1 MKKAL
6 FAVAAA
12 AAVLSAGA
20 PRDAA
25 ACGGALWEERVFVP
39 KPSPPKLVA
48 QAEKDLEGGN
58 PRKALAK
65 ASSAYGDLAKAEPG
79 ADNLKNRALRISAL
93 AVVRSKG
100 ELKVAGQKEATPQER
115 LAWAAKKLEAL
126 SAKAPD
132 NPTVEGDLGEG
143 LAAAGRDLD
152 AYGHLA
158 KLADKD
164 LLGTAEGYS
173 ALSRLQFAAGLTSK
187 SAKSLARCEAMA
199 ADRAVC
205 GLAKAPEKK
214 VAEKAK
220 AEDGKKATAKPS
232 AKFDPA
238 VFAGDLK
245 I

>member
-48 QAEKDLEGGN
+48 QAEKELEGGN
-58 PRKALAK
+58 ARKAL
-65 ASSAYGDLAKAEPG
+65 SSATAAYSDLAKADPG
-79 ADNLKNRALRISAL
+79 ADNLKNRALRIAAL

-100 ELKVAGQKEATPQER
+100 ELKVAGQKEATALER

-126 SAKAPD
+126 AAKAPD

-152 AYGHLA
+152 AYGHLS
-158 KLADKD
+158 KLAEKD

-199 ADRAVC
+199 SDRTVC
-205 GLAKAPEKK
+205 GLSKAPEKK
-214 VAEKAK
+214 TAEKEGAK
-220 AEDGKKATAKPS
+220 DAKKPTKPS
-232 AKFDPA
+232 TKFDPFGA
-238 VFAGDLK
+238 T
-245 I
+245 